1 MGLEIEKKFLITQ
14 IPKDLESYPS
24 HHIEQAYLNK
34 VPVIRVRKSD
44 DDYYMT
50 YKGKGLM
57 EREEYNLP
65 LTKESFEHLREKA
78 DGSVIKKTRYV
89 IPYGELNIE
98 LDIFDYPA
106 GLVMAEVEFP
116 SLVDADA
123 FVKPDWFGEEVT
135 QDPKYHNVNMT

>member
-50 YKGKGLM
+50 YKGKGLL

-135 QDPKYHNVNMT
+135 QDPKYHNVNMI

>member
-1 MGLEIEKKFLITQ
+1 MGLEIEKKFLVKN
-14 IPKDLESYPS
+14 IPDNLASYTS
-24 HHIEQAYLNK
+24 HRIEQAYLNK
-34 VPVIRVRKSD
+34 QPVIRVRKSD

-50 YKGKGLM
+50 YKGKGML

-65 LTKESFEHLREKA
+65 LTAEAYEHLSAKA
-78 DGSVIKKTRYV
+78 DGNVIRKTRYV
-89 IPYGELNIE
+89 IPYRELDIE
-98 LDIFDYPA
+98 LDIFDYPE

-135 QDPKYHNVNMT
+135 LDPKYHNVNMV